1 MAQRK
6 NSVQLSDT
14 AHNYLQGLVMRG
26 EYASVDDAASY
37 LITSLRSSVVEQHTS
52 GATAKP
58 PEPETQ
64 KPSKPN
70 LAEQFKSI

>member
-37 LITSLRSSVVEQHTS
+37 LITSLRSSVGQPHNNQD
-52 GATAKP
+52 TAKP
-58 PEPETQ
+58 PAPETQ